1 MIEYF
6 IALSF
11 AMFAVGIGGMA
22 SSRHFL
28 IMMVSSEVAIA
39 ASTLLATAFFSY
51 GSQGNVLALL
61 LAMWSVA
68 AMEVIALV
76 VVYRYLSKNE
86 LSLDVTRLSK
96 LKN

>member
-11 AMFAVGIGGMA
+11 AMFAIGIGGMA
-22 SSRHFL
+22 ASRHFL

-39 ASTLLATAFFSY
+39 ASTLLATVFFSY
-51 GSQGNVLALL
+51 SSAGNILVLL
-61 LAMWSVA
+61 LSMWSVA
-68 AMEVIALV
+68 AMEVVALV
-76 VVYRYLSKNE
+76 VVYRYMARTE
-86 LSLDVTRLSK
+86 VSLDVTRLSK